1 MRSMLLTVLAMV
13 VGLLVVAGP
22 MFAHHSDA
30 IYDRENPVTLKGTV
44 TEFRFFN
51 PHIQILF
58 EIKDE
63 NGKVVKWIASTGT
76 PTRMF
81 RRGWSKTTLKPG
93 DEITVTGTP
102 AKNGRKVMRLTKLV
116 GPTGK
121 VLRDVAA

>member
-1 MRSMLLTVLAMV
+1 MRSKLLTVLAVV

-22 MFAHHSDA
+22 MFAHHSAA
-30 IYDRENPVTLKGTV
+30 IYDRENLVTLTGTV
-44 TEFRFFN
+44 TEFRFAN
-51 PHIQILF
+51 PHIQIHF
-58 EIKDE
+58 EVKDE
-63 NGKVVKWIASTGT
+63 NGNVVKWIASTAS

-102 AKNGRKVMRLTKLV
+102 AKNGRKAMRLTKLV

-121 VLRDVAA
+121 VLREVAA

>member
-1 MRSMLLTVLAMV
+1 MSDYYKDKP
-13 VGLLVVAGP
+13 VALIFGSFTCP
-22 MFAHHSDA
+22 PFRNA
-30 IYDRENPVTLKGTV
+30 ISSIDE
-44 TEFRFFN
+44 
-51 PHIQILF
+51 IF